1 MNWAT
6 PFTTVPNLTRLIEDR
21 DTFPS
26 AVTDDELRQTINA
39 ANRLIGRARQELAN
53 RFAARLRAGEMA
65 PSEPKTHHRMAE
77 GHGHD

>member
-1 MNWAT
+1 MS
-6 PFTTVPNLTRLIEDR
+6 VPYLPVPDLIQRIEDR
-21 DTFPS
+21 DTFPE
-26 AVTDDELRQTINA
+26 AITDDELRQTINA